1 MSRYWLPAAVL
12 AGAALVGGITA
23 CGGQSPASSGSAAAA
38 TTTAAPTTTTAI
50 TASDV
55 KSAIQSASA
64 VHVKGTMSDSGTNV
78 ALDVQLN
85 KDGTA
90 SGTIGI
96 GGPNYPI
103 VLVNKVVYIQFTP
116 DVLKSVG
123 LSATSGPGKTI
134 ENKWV
139 PSTSK
144 LMASSDLTSSVQP
157 LLDYTQFT
165 GSISQSMP
173 AGAMKPG
180 KSDTVDGTPV
190 VQYTMS
196 DGTPADI
203 ATSSPH
209 YLMRLLPGPTDGA
222 GQLDFTNWNQPV
234 TVTAPSASEI
244 YTG

>member
-23 CGGQSPASSGSAAAA
+23 CGGQSPTSSGSVA
-38 TTTAAPTTTTAI
+38 TTAAPTTTAALTAN
-50 TASDV
+50 DV
-55 KSAIQSASA
+55 TSAIQSASA

-90 SGTIGI
+90 SGTVGI

-103 VLVNKVVYIQFTP
+103 VLANKVVYIQFTP

-134 ENKWV
+134 VNKWV

-144 LMASSDLTSSVQP
+144 LMANSDLASSVQP
-157 LLDYTQFT
+157 LLDYSQFT
-165 GSISQSMP
+165 GSIVQSMP
-173 AGAMKPG
+173 SGAMKPG

-190 VQYTMS
+190 QQYTMS

-209 YLMRLLPGPTDGA
+209 YLIRLLPGPTDGA

-234 TVTAPSASEI
+234 AVTAPSASEI